1 MIVQTPFDDVH
12 LQLWV
17 QLLQHLIQFSRS
29 ASTAMT
35 PDRPS
40 KRNKKVDY
48 LACRE
53 CLTFPLSPPQR
64 GGREGESGV
73 NKVYCG
79 LCGNGEFKRDKL
91 QIEILVK
98 VARPSIFVCTL
109 SIFESLILK
118 KKLIFIVKRL

>member
-1 MIVQTPFDDVH
+1 MPD
-12 LQLWV
+12 
-17 QLLQHLIQFSRS
+17 FSALSS
-29 ASTAMT
+29 A
-35 PDRPS
+35 
-40 KRNKKVDY
+40 
-48 LACRE
+48 E
-53 CLTFPLSPPQR
+53 
-64 GGREGESGV
+64 GREGESGV

-118 KKLIFIVKRL
+118 KN